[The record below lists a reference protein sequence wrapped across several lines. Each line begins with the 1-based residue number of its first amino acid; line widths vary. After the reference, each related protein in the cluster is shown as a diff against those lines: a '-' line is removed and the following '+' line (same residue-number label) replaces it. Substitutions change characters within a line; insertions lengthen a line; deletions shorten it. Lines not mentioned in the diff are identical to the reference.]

1 MRPDRPGDR
10 DRRQRLLRLT
20 PAGAAMEAQLFDAL
34 REKLAKAYARAGQQ
48 AVTGFWTVLEG
59 LIPEPERARV
69 EDLRSNDA

>member
-1 MRPDRPGDR
+1 
-10 DRRQRLLRLT
+10 
-20 PAGAAMEAQLFDAL
+20 MEAQLFDAL